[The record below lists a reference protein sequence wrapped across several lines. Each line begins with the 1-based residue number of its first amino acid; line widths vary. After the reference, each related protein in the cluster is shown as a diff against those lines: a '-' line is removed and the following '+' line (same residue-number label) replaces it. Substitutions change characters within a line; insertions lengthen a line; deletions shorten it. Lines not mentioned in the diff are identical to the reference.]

1 LAGGVV
7 LCTYAGPSVPADLA
21 QRVQQ
26 GLAAGVVLFASNVP
40 DQQAAIAATTAIQEA
55 AARSPTQLPAIVAI
69 DQEGGLVTRIPGPP
83 SASAAMLGT
92 MPAAAIRAE
101 GAATAAN
108 LAAWGVNVDF
118 APVAD
123 VARPGGFIDRQQ
135 RSFAGDPAVAAT
147 AVAAFVT
154 GLHDGGVATTLKHF
168 PGLGA
173 ASMNTDDSTS
183 IVAVEPATLE
193 NVDRAPFAAG
203 IAAGSELVM
212 MSSATYSSVDALPA
226 VLSPTWIG
234 LLRTQLQFTGVV
246 VSDAI
251 DAPALDA
258 FGSVGER
265 AVRAVLAG
273 VDLVI
278 VAAHGG
284 CIEIQQALRDAI
296 VDGRLP
302 IDRVRT
308 AYDRVDALRRS
319 V

>member
-1 LAGGVV
+1 
-7 LCTYAGPSVPADLA
+7 
-21 QRVQQ
+21 
-26 GLAAGVVLFASNVP
+26 
-40 DQQAAIAATTAIQEA
+40 
-55 AARSPTQLPAIVAI
+55 
-69 DQEGGLVTRIPGPP
+69 
-83 SASAAMLGT
+83 
-92 MPAAAIRAE
+92 MPAAVIRDE

-108 LAAWGVNVDF
+108 LTAWGVNVDL

-135 RSFAGDPAVAAT
+135 RSFSGDPAVAAT

-154 GLHDGGVATTLKHF
+154 GLRDGGASATLKHF

-173 ASMNTDDSTS
+173 ATINTDDSTS
-183 IVAVEPATLE
+183 TVALEPTTLE
-193 NVDRAPFAAG
+193 IVDRAPFAAG
-203 IAAGSELVM
+203 IAAGSQLVM

-234 LLRTQLQFTGVV
+234 LLRTQLRFTGVV

-258 FGSVGER
+258 YGSVGER
-265 AVRAVLAG
+265 AVRSIIAG

-284 CIEIQQALRDAI
+284 CIEIQQALKDAI
-296 VDGRLP
+296 VNGRLP
-302 IDRVRT
+302 IDRARG
-308 AYDRVDALRRS
+308 AYDRVDTLRRS